1 MKKILIAMLIMIILI
16 SVGCSN
22 EPSNDLNEEP
32 QKDKN
37 TETITYKTE
46 NGDIEVPKNPQRIV
60 VLYGTLSGHVMALD
74 GNIVGV
80 EKWSMDNPN
89 YEGYLDNAVE
99 VSDENIEKI
108 MDLDPDLIIT
118 GSTNKNLDKLQKIAP
133 TVSFTYGK
141 LGYLEQYLEV
151 GKLMNKED
159 EAKKWIDDFRAK
171 AKKAGED
178 IKAKIGEDSTV
189 SVIEGDNKQMYVFGD
204 NWGRGTEI
212 LYKEMGLKMPEKVK
226 EDALKEGYFALSSEV
241 LPEYSGD
248 YIVFSKNTEGDN
260 SFQETETYKNIPAV
274 KNDRLLEVDANRFYF
289 NDPISLDYQL
299 DKFIEFFLGE

>member
-22 EPSNDLNEEP
+22 EPSNDLNEE
-32 QKDKN
+32 QQEDKN
-37 TETITYKTE
+37 TETITYKSE

-118 GSTNKNLDKLQKIAP
+118 GSTNKNLDKFQKIAP

-171 AKKAGED
+171 AKKSGED

-260 SFQETETYKNIPAV
+260 SFQETKTYKNIPAV
-274 KNDRLLEVDANRFYF
+274 KNNRVLEVDTNKFNF

-299 DKFIEFFLGE
+299 DKFIEFFLGQ

>member
-22 EPSNDLNEEP
+22 EPSNDLNEE
-32 QKDKN
+32 QQEDKN
-37 TETITYKTE
+37 TETITYKSE

-118 GSTNKNLDKLQKIAP
+118 GSTNKNLDKFQKIAP

-141 LGYLEQYLEV
+141 LGYLERYLEV

-159 EAKKWIDDFRAK
+159 EAKKWIDNFRAK
-171 AKKAGED
+171 AKKSGED

-260 SFQETETYKNIPAV
+260 SFQETKTYKNIPAV
-274 KNDRLLEVDANRFYF
+274 KNNRVLEVDTNKFNF

-299 DKFIEFFLGE
+299 DKFIEFFLGQ